1 MSRPQIHDPQNYDQK
16 ENGCFNTEIFRVIFY
31 VAFVTRDIFS

>member
-16 ENGCFNTEIFRVIFY
+16 ENDQKEIFRVICY